1 MIIPTSLRPPD
12 SAPMQT
18 EVVVAVKT
26 PREAAEA
33 AEGDARFLL
42 QLLATECRWL
52 VNAMYDYPPGLDVP
66 SEVTIYVGA
75 ICYIYFEVQ
84 RAREFLAETD
94 RLLEAAADG
103 LRTMGRAVAA
113 CPTTPSNVHLHQR
126 LLQAEICVRDVA
138 VWRCQMTVP
147 FDNRDAFR
155 LRLSEVFYEDENFLS
170 RLLHAQHRIVSKV
183 VATFLSNTE
192 QCRRRNKR
200 EKKCKNKGS
209 LVEGGLVEEA
219 NAYSWCSSRS

>member
-1 MIIPTSLRPPD
+1 MGLSRGCRVVCGAVGSRLAAGYSMIIPTSLRPPD

-18 EVVVAVKT
+18 EVLVAVKT

-66 SEVTIYVGA
+66 SEVTIYLGA

-155 LRLSEVFYEDENFLS
+155 LRLSEVFFSKTKTSDRDYCTRRIGLS
-170 RLLHAQHRIVSKV
+170 QK
-183 VATFLSNTE
+183 
-192 QCRRRNKR
+192 
-200 EKKCKNKGS
+200 
-209 LVEGGLVEEA
+209 
-219 NAYSWCSSRS
+219 W